1 MFFMQNEHI
10 LPYFFG
16 YKMEFFLRKQSQ
28 KSRSILEDG
37 SRFLGLF
44 RNGKT
49 GIIAKFQRTDLVDC
63 SHSRKGKTPSYCK
76 INTVT
81 PKQSSKFY
89 LATPNE
95 VFDFCHKHS

>member
-10 LPYFFG
+10 LLYFFG
-16 YKMEFFLRKQSQ
+16 YKMEFFPSRTIP
-28 KSRSILEDG
+28 KSRCILEDG

-63 SHSRKGKTPSYCK
+63 SHSRKGENP
-76 INTVT
+76 I
-81 PKQSSKFY
+81 
-89 LATPNE
+89 L
-95 VFDFCHKHS
+95 